1 MFVKASSLVSP
12 WLIQPGNS
20 RTQAE
25 NPPTLS
31 LLSITVNLRPSTV
44 AFFNRP
50 HPLQWKA
57 ISLFNLSSYVLCQVH
72 LIWSERVFILG
83 FVFAGQLDYLKGEA
97 KITPDYEKVLRS
109 RINTKLETLSNE
121 TIPLLMK
128 NEYTRPWISSLKS
141 DLEERVTENCY
152 QVTEFSN
159 LRKVSPLPSIKR
171 SDNETEIRPT
181 VLELN

>member
-1 MFVKASSLVSP
+1 M
-12 WLIQPGNS
+12 
-20 RTQAE
+20 
-25 NPPTLS
+25 
-31 LLSITVNLRPSTV
+31 
-44 AFFNRP
+44 
-50 HPLQWKA
+50 
-57 ISLFNLSSYVLCQVH
+57 
-72 LIWSERVFILG
+72 G

-159 LRKVSPLPSIKR
+159 LRKVSPLPSIQR
-171 SDNETEIRPT
+171 SDNESEMRST